1 MECGEVAS
9 ASLRFADHK
18 LDGQEKAM
26 TSVERLN
33 SVIERENVSSQ
44 TFDDLE
50 KSLNQGQQ
58 QEPEKGT
65 DTPPDNAPNPSE
77 PQVTGDDGGNKPP
90 EAEKGGAA
98 GGQNTPNEPSVE
110 KTKDTDPNNK
120 QQHTPEEKREY
131 AWQKLRN
138 ENKTFRTKNE
148 QLTQQIKE
156 LQSQIDSFKQKSS
169 EPQEKLTRENFA
181 TEEDWL
187 RYLSHD
193 QNMKDFAALQN
204 KQNEGYL
211 KQLQE
216 QQRMLVIA
224 EREEALFPAE
234 KRAEYV
240 QVVNAAMGAGMKS
253 ALENNPDIMQFI
265 DNSQMGPRILYH
277 FAMMPKDMI
286 AIAENPNPASRQFML
301 ANLERGLY
309 NHFVLGAGNPQNG
322 KPNPETNPNPAPNPS
337 GAPTNPSVPPKKA
350 PPPVIGKVGGGMD
363 NTDPESLTE
372 QEVIKAYRR
381 VTT

>member
-1 MECGEVAS
+1 
-9 ASLRFADHK
+9 
-18 LDGQEKAM
+18 M
-26 TSVERLN
+26 TAAERLN
-33 SVIERENVSSQ
+33 SVIERENVASQ

-50 KSLNQGQQ
+50 KSLNQGS
-58 QEPEKGT
+58 QESEKPT
-65 DTPPDNAPNPSE
+65 ETTQDDAPNPSE
-77 PQVTGDDGGNKPP
+77 SKVTGDDGDKKPP
-90 EAEKGGAA
+90 EAENGGAA
-98 GGQNTPNEPSVE
+98 GEQKTPNEPSVE
-110 KTKDTDPNNK
+110 KKETEPNK
-120 QQHTPEEKREY
+120 QQHTQEEQKEY
-131 AWQKLRN
+131 AWQKLRK
-138 ENKTFRTKNE
+138 ENKSFRTQNE
-148 QLTQQIKE
+148 QLTKQIKE
-156 LQSQIDSFKQKSS
+156 LQAQIDNYKKSGTEQKES
-169 EPQEKLTRENFA
+169 LTSDQFA
-181 TEEDWL
+181 TQADFM
-187 RYLSHD
+187 RYVAHE
-193 QNMKDFAALQN
+193 QNVKDFAAMQN
-204 KQNEGYL
+204 QQNEDAL

-234 KRAEYV
+234 KRTEYV
-240 QVVNAAMGAGMKS
+240 QVVNAAMNAGMKS

-337 GAPTNPSVPPKKA
+337 GAPTNQSTPPKKA